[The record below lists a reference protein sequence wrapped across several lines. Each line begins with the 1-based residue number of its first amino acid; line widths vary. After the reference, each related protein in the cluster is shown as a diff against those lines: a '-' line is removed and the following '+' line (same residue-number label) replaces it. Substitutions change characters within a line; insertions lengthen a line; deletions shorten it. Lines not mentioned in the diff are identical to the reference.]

1 MSDYLAVAGV
11 SAVLKWMLSN
21 ALTSGGPSTILTGA
35 TSITALSPD
44 LVQTGAEEQPQLNLF
59 MYYASLNADYRNF
72 GLPSRD
78 SQGRLVSNPPLAL
91 NLHYLVSAYG
101 KNEFDAEIILAW
113 AMQMFHDNPVL
124 SRQTIESSLE
134 AMASGGSPSPE
145 VLLLSGTTLA
155 DQFEIIKITPEALS
169 NDEISNLWM
178 AFETHY
184 RPTTSYQV
192 SVVLIQDTLPVKSN
206 LPVQSR
212 NIVVLPWRSPTITG
226 LSPSVIGTGE
236 QLTIVG
242 RNFVGGAASDTLVA
256 FGQDPPVAP
265 DTVQNATIRVT
276 IPSTLQPG
284 IQTVRVIQ
292 NARFGVPA
300 TDPHPGFSSG
310 MTTFMLAPAITTPP
324 PITVAVGTTL
334 TLGVSPAVGRT
345 QQATLFIGDNAVEID
360 ARPPSDPDTSTTLS
374 FPIPTDFP
382 HSHPAVA
389 LPLRLQVDGAES
401 RLTLDQTPGSPT
413 FGQFLPQATVTGP

>member
-21 ALTSGGPSTILTGA
+21 ALTSGGPSTVLTGA

-44 LVQTGAEEQPQLNLF
+44 LVSTGPEEQPQLNLF
-59 MYYASLNADYRNF
+59 MYYASLNAAYRNTA
-72 GLPSRD
+72 LPSRD
-78 SQGRLVSNPPLAL
+78 SQGRRVSNPPLAL
-91 NLHYLVSAYG
+91 DLHYLISAYG
-101 KNEFDAEIILAW
+101 KNEFDAEIILSW

-134 AMASGGSPSPE
+134 AMASGGSPTPE
-145 VLLLSGTTLA
+145 VLLLTGTTLA

-169 NDEISNLWM
+169 NDEISKLWM

-192 SVVLIQDTLPVKSN
+192 SVVLIQDTASFKSN

-212 NIVVLPWRSPTITG
+212 NIAVLPWQSPIITG
-226 LSPSVIGTGE
+226 VSPSVIGTGE

-242 RNFVGGAASDTLVA
+242 RNFIGDAASDTLIA
-256 FGQDPPVAP
+256 FGQNPPVVP
-265 DTVQNATIRVT
+265 DTVQNACIRIT
-276 IPSTLQPG
+276 IPASLEPGVQTLRV
-284 IQTVRVIQ
+284 VRNV
-292 NARFGVPA
+292 RFGVS

-310 MTTFMLAPAITTPP
+310 MTAFSLAPTVTTPP
-324 PITVAVGTTL
+324 PITAAVGTTV

-345 QQATLFIGDNAVEID
+345 QQAVLLVGDNAIEID

-374 FPIPTDFP
+374 FPIPADFP
-382 HSHPAVA
+382 YSTPAVA
-389 LPLRLQVDGAES
+389 LPMRLQIDGAES
-401 RLTLDQTPGSPT
+401 RLALDQTPGSPT
-413 FGQFLPQATVTGP
+413 FGQFLPQMTVTGP